1 MTFSLQLFSGRSER
15 IGAIL
20 KIDAEQEFS
29 ACLKASGSY
38 IIFGGTRNEHTS
50 VASSPFSATP

>member
-29 ACLKASGSY
+29 ACFKASGSY